1 MKIKK
6 LDWKINK
13 KKRPENIVSKLNEVI
28 DEINKLK
35 DKVEK

>member
-6 LDWKINK
+6 LDWKINRE
-13 KKRPENIVSKLNEVI
+13 KRLECVAFKLNEVI

-35 DKVEK
+35 EEIKK